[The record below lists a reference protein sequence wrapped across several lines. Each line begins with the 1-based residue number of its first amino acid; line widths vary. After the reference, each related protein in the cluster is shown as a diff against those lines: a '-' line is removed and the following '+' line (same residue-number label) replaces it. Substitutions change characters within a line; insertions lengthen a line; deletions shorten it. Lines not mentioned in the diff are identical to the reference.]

1 MRIAYKCV
9 FSFISI
15 LLLLL
20 LVSCLDTKETANEKI
35 SSLLLTQVNL
45 KKEQIK
51 NPNDERLNLI
61 KEMGM
66 RLDNIENQLIFIHL
80 ERKLNEAQ
88 VTELQNIGLILH
100 MDSWI
105 PPVGAHLT
113 GYIIADMPVDALDEL
128 VEREYI
134 IKLDTAERVLEPQ
147 AGSGPQ
153 VK

>member
-9 FSFISI
+9 FSFISV

-66 RLDNIENQLIFIHL
+66 RLDNLENQLIFIHL

-105 PPVGAHLT
+105 PPAGVHLT

-153 VK
+153 VE

>member
-9 FSFISI
+9 FSFISV

-35 SSLLLTQVNL
+35 SSLLLIQVNL

-66 RLDNIENQLIFIHL
+66 RLDNLENQLIFIHL

-153 VK
+153 VE

>member
-9 FSFISI
+9 FSFISV

-66 RLDNIENQLIFIHL
+66 NVDNIENRSAPYWLYHC
-80 ERKLNEAQ
+80 RYAR
-88 VTELQNIGLILH
+88 GC
-100 MDSWI
+100 
-105 PPVGAHLT
+105 
-113 GYIIADMPVDALDEL
+113 
-128 VEREYI
+128 
-134 IKLDTAERVLEPQ
+134 
-147 AGSGPQ
+147 AG
-153 VK
+153 

>member
-9 FSFISI
+9 FIFISV

-45 KKEQIK
+45 KKEQFK

-66 RLDNIENQLIFIHL
+66 RLDNLENQLIFIHL

-153 VK
+153 VE

>member
-9 FSFISI
+9 FIFISV

-66 RLDNIENQLIFIHL
+66 NVDNLENQLIFIHL

-105 PPVGAHLT
+105 PPIGAHLT

-153 VK
+153 VE

>member
-9 FSFISI
+9 FIFISV

-35 SSLLLTQVNL
+35 SSLLLIQVNL

-66 RLDNIENQLIFIHL
+66 RLDNLENQLIFIHFKQ
-80 ERKLNEAQ
+80 KLTESQ

-105 PPVGAHLT
+105 PPIGAHLT

-153 VK
+153 VE

>member
-9 FSFISI
+9 FSFISV

-51 NPNDERLNLI
+51 NPNDGRLNLI

-66 RLDNIENQLIFIHL
+66 NVDNLENQLIFIHL

-105 PPVGAHLT
+105 PPIGAHLT

-153 VK
+153 VE

>member
-1 MRIAYKCV
+1 MHKWFFV
-9 FSFISI
+9 FMSVP

-20 LVSCLDTKETANEKI
+20 ISCSDNEGAANEKI

-51 NPNDERLNLI
+51 NPSDETFNLI

-66 RLDNIENQLIFIHL
+66 RADNLENQLVFIHL
-80 ERKLNEAQ
+80 ERELNEVQ
-88 VTELQNIGLILH
+88 VKELQNKGLILDI
-100 MDSWI
+100 DSWI
-105 PPVGAHLT
+105 PPVGAHPT

-128 VEREYI
+128 AEIEYI
-134 IKLDTAERVLEPQ
+134 IRLDTAERVLKPQ
-147 AGSGPQ
+147 TGSGPQ

>member
-9 FSFISI
+9 FIFISV

-35 SSLLLTQVNL
+35 SSLLLIQVNL

-66 RLDNIENQLIFIHL
+66 RLDNLENQLIFIHL

-153 VK
+153 VE

>member
-9 FSFISI
+9 FSFISV

-35 SSLLLTQVNL
+35 SSLLLIQVNL

-66 RLDNIENQLIFIHL
+66 RLDNLENQLIFIHL

-105 PPVGAHLT
+105 PPAGAHLT

-153 VK
+153 VE

>member
-9 FSFISI
+9 FSFISV

-66 RLDNIENQLIFIHL
+66 RLDNLENQLIFIHL

-153 VK
+153 VE

>member
-1 MRIAYKCV
+1 MNV
-9 FSFISI
+9 
-15 LLLLL
+15 
-20 LVSCLDTKETANEKI
+20 D
-35 SSLLLTQVNL
+35 NL
-45 KKEQIK
+45 
-51 NPNDERLNLI
+51 
-61 KEMGM
+61 
-66 RLDNIENQLIFIHL
+66 ENQLIFIHL

-153 VK
+153 VE